1 MAAAAKQHVKQRS
14 AAAMKGQVALS
25 NPLSSG
31 RGGGKNRFF
40 KRRVVKKAFYS
51 DEEDESGEEMVG
63 QSRVGHGMLSIC
75 LHVPFF
81 LSSKFENNLRP
92 HLDVSA
98 FGFTLL
104 VVLFAIYLL

>member
-31 RGGGKNRFF
+31 RSGGKNRFF

-63 QSRVGHGMLSIC
+63 QSRVGHDMLSIC
-75 LHVPFF
+75 L
-81 LSSKFENNLRP
+81 SKFENNLRP

-98 FGFTLL
+98 FGFTIL